1 MRQVAGYTKENKN
14 KQNNLSFVEPIKCG
28 FMCECGWEWY
38 PWYLTEVSIHRYGRK
53 GGSSNHPE
61 EFRWDGGGYS
71 ESTTVGKEKSEHM
84 RDLRSLITQNLELI
98 ECKRSGFPRWL
109 SGKESARQ
117 AGDMSSIPGLGRSRR
132 SPGEE
137 NGNPLQYSC
146 LENLMDRGAWWATV
160 HGVSKS
166 QTGPRVWAWMPG
178 KWGRGELWERR

>member
-1 MRQVAGYTKENKN
+1 MRQVAGYTKENEN

-38 PWYLTEVSIHRYGRK
+38 PWYLTEVSTHHYGRK

-98 ECKRSGFPRWL
+98 EGKRRGFPRWL
-109 SGKESARQ
+109 SGKESAR
-117 AGDMSSIPGLGRSRR
+117 SRR
-132 SPGEE
+132 HEFNPWVGKIQKIPWRRKWQPTAVFLPGESH
-137 NGNPLQYSC
+137 GQRSLVGYS
-146 LENLMDRGAWWATV
+146 
-160 HGVSKS
+160 S
-166 QTGPRVWAWMPG
+166 
-178 KWGRGELWERR
+178 WGRKESDRT